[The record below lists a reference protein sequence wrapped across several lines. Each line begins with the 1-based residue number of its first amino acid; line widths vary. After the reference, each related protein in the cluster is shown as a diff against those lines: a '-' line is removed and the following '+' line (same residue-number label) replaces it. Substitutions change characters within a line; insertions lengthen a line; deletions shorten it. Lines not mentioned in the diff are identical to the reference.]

1 MVTSV
6 LVANRGEIAR
16 RIFRTARRM
25 GLGTVAVY
33 SDADA
38 DAPHV
43 READRAIRI
52 GPAPAKDSY
61 LSIDRI
67 VAAALEGGAE
77 LVHPGYGFLA
87 EEPELARAVAAARL
101 TFVGPPAEVLA
112 LCGSKAQAK
121 AVARRAGVPVLAGY
135 AEDDQRD
142 AAFAEAAR
150 LIGYPVMVKPTA
162 GGGGIGMQE
171 VTSREQLPEAL
182 ARARRLAR
190 AAFGD
195 ERLMIERYVPSPRHV
210 EVQILADEHERI
222 RTIGERDCSAQRR
235 HQKIVEEAPAP
246 HVTRWQRDK
255 LAEWATAMAHAARY
269 VGAGTVEF
277 VVDAKGDIAFLEV
290 NARLQVEHP
299 VTEAVTG
306 FDLVEQQLRIALGE
320 RLELPKAEVHGHAIE
335 ARVYAEDPA
344 SGFLPSTGRLQHVRW
359 PEGVRVDAGYEEG
372 STVSSSYDP
381 LLAKIVAHGS
391 DRGAAL
397 DALADALARTE
408 ILGVRTNVSFLQRYL
423 SHSEVRAGRVTTSF
437 IERELPALVARG
449 EVPDEVRALAACAVI
464 DERPRAPRDPWSALG
479 AWRPGVG
486 YEATVVLREGERETA
501 VTVEGDGPYVVGG
514 SSVARDAEEPHRWTI
529 GDTGSAVAREDDSVW
544 VSWSGATHELRTDPA
559 PRRIEDTVTSEIGA
573 PMPGVVLSIH
583 AAAGQRV
590 QRGDL
595 VAVLEAMKMELRVEA
610 PADGVVTAVLARP
623 GEQVKRG
630 QRLADFEPKAQ
641 GTVA

>member
-1 MVTSV
+1 
-6 LVANRGEIAR
+6 GEIAR

-25 GLGTVAVY
+25 GIGTVAVY

-43 READRAIRI
+43 HEADRAIRL
-52 GPAPAKDSY
+52 GPAPPKDSY

-67 VAAALEGGAE
+67 LAAALEAGAE

-87 EEPELARAVAAARL
+87 EEPAFARAVTAARRV
-101 TFVGPPAEVLA
+101 FVGPPAEVLS
-112 LCGSKAQAK
+112 LCGSKSRAK
-121 AVARRAGVPVLAGY
+121 AVARRAGVPILPGY

-171 VTSREQLPEAL
+171 VRSREELPAAL

-235 HQKIVEEAPAP
+235 HQKIVEEAAAP
-246 HVTRWQRDK
+246 HITRWQRDK
-255 LAEWATAMAHAARY
+255 LAEWATAMAHAAGY

-277 VVDAKGDIAFLEV
+277 VIDAKGDIAFLEV

-306 FDLVEQQLRIALGE
+306 FDLVEQQLRVALGE
-320 RLELPKAEVHGHAIE
+320 RLELPKTEIHGHAIE

-344 SGFLPSTGRLQHVRW
+344 SGFLPSTGRLLHVRW
-359 PEGVRVDAGYEEG
+359 PDGVRVDAGYEEG
-372 STVSSSYDP
+372 STVPGSYDP
-381 LLAKIVAHGS
+381 LLAKIVAHGP

-437 IERELPALVARG
+437 IERELPALVAHG
-449 EVPDEVRALAACAVI
+449 DVPDEVRALAAAAVI
-464 DERPRAPRDPWSALG
+464 DDRPRASRDPWSALG
-479 AWRPGVG
+479 AWRAGAG
-486 YEATVVLREGERETA
+486 HSATVVVREGDRESA
-501 VTVEGDGPYVVGG
+501 VSVADDGPYLVGG
-514 SSVARDAEEPHRWTI
+514 TSLVRGADEPHRWTI
-529 GDTGSAVAREDDSVW
+529 GGTEGAVAREGDSVW
-544 VSWSGATHELRTDPA
+544 VGWRGATYELRTDPA
-559 PRRIEDTVTSEIGA
+559 PRRVEDTAAGAIDA
-573 PMPGVVLSIH
+573 PMPGAVLSLH
-583 AAAGQRV
+583 ASAGQRV
-590 QRGDL
+590 RRGDL

-610 PADGVVTAVLARP
+610 PADGVVSAVLVRP

-630 QRLADFEPKAQ
+630 QRLADFEPEA
-641 GTVA
+641 AS